1 MGSGAG
7 ICSSDE
13 ISVLPRHSKRSPGNT
28 STPTHPPPPN
38 LTLQFL
44 NLVTAQ
50 KLITNTVYSLSKPSD
65 RFGVNQEC
73 FSKISFVK
81 AW

>member
-1 MGSGAG
+1 MLGNTMGSGAG

-13 ISVLPRHSKRSPGNT
+13 ISVLLRHSKRSPGNT
-28 STPTHPPPPN
+28 FTPTLHR
-38 LTLQFL
+38 L
-44 NLVTAQ
+44 NFQ
-50 KLITNTVYSLSKPSD
+50 KLSKPSD